1 MTCWLVNQMATN
13 IFLSFWCGAQDQSK
27 DHFYLSIYLT
37 LALTYGFFS
46 LLRAAFL
53 CCKNIQV
60 SRKLHYLMMRSL
72 FLSSLNEFFERVPTG
87 RILNRLSKDLAVVDG
102 EIPFSIG

>member
-1 MTCWLVNQMATN
+1 MGTN
-13 IFLSFWCGAQDQSK
+13 LFLSFWCGANDPSNNN
-27 DHFYLSIYLT
+27 YYLT
-37 LALTYGFFS
+37 VYLILAITYGFFS
-46 LLRAAFL
+46 LMRAALL

-87 RILNRLSKDLAVVDG
+87 RILNRLSKDLTVVDG
-102 EIPFSIG
+102 DIPFSIGYFDF